1 MLGIEILAQNSEQI
15 LKVIVKT
22 QLRVIDLK
30 GPVNKGFNQSS
41 FVARRRK
48 A

>member
-30 GPVNKGFNQSS
+30 GPVKGFNQSS